1 MTVKYIVKRV
11 VLLIL
16 VLWTA
21 ATVNFF
27 VPKLSPRNPILER
40 LQQAA
45 VGGGRNQTG
54 LQEMLKGYEKD
65 FGLDKPIWEQY
76 LLYLGGAMRLDF
88 GYSISQY
95 PRKVTDVIMEAMPWT
110 IWLATI
116 STLIAFVV
124 GSLLGAL
131 VAWPG
136 APRFLRWLMP
146 PMMMLQSM
154 PFFLLGLVLIYFL
167 SFRWKIFPLGGGYS
181 RGAVPQWTAGFALDL
196 LSHAILPAL
205 SIILVSIGGWA
216 LGMRSLMVSTQG
228 EDYITYAEAKGLKPG
243 RIFTRYAMR
252 NALLPQITGL
262 LPALGFIIIGTGF
275 VEVIFAYPGLG
286 SLMGTAI
293 GTLDY
298 FLIYGISMILTIIV
312 CIATLVIDIAYPLL
326 DPRIKYERS

>member
-1 MTVKYIVKRV
+1 MSVKYLVKRV
-11 VLLIL
+11 LLLIL

-54 LQEMLKGYEKD
+54 LQEMLKGYQKD
-65 FGLDKPIWEQY
+65 FGLDKPVWEQY

-95 PRKVTDVIMEAMPWT
+95 PRKVTDVILEAMPWT
-110 IWLATI
+110 IWLATV
-116 STLIAFVV
+116 STLIAFVI

-131 VAWPG
+131 VAWPKS
-136 APRFLRWLMP
+136 PQFLRWLMP

-154 PFFLLGLVLIYFL
+154 PFFLLGLILIYFL
-167 SFRWKIFPLGGGYS
+167 AFQWKLFPLGGGYS
-181 RGAVPQWTAGFALDL
+181 RGAVAQWSLPFALDVL
-196 LSHAILPAL
+196 GHAILPAL
-205 SIILVSIGGWA
+205 S
-216 LGMRSLMVSTQG
+216 
-228 EDYITYAEAKGLKPG
+228 GLKSS

-286 SLMGTAI
+286 TLMGTAI

-298 FLIYGISMILTIIV
+298 FLIYGISMMLTIIV
-312 CIATLVIDIAYPLL
+312 CIATLLIDLAYPLL
-326 DPRIKYERS
+326 DPRIKYEQS